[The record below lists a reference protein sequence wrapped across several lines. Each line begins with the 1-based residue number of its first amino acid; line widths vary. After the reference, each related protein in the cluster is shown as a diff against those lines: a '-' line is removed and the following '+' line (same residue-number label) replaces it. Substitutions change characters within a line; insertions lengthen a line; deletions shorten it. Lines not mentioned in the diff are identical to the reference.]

1 MAIIKPFQ
9 SIRPNEAVAS
19 EVAAL
24 PYDVYNREE
33 AYEAVQGHP
42 LTFLRIDRG
51 ETNFEDKSI
60 DMYSLQVY
68 EKAREVL
75 CQFINEGIFI
85 QDSKPCYYIYEQTMD
100 GRTQT
105 GLVGCASIDDY
116 KNNVIKKHETTR
128 ASKEVDRINH
138 VDICNAQTGPIFLA
152 YRANETIRHVLKK
165 NQHVKKPVYDFVTE
179 DDVRHSVWV
188 IDDESD
194 ISTIQSAFEEIRRI
208 YIADGH
214 HRAASAVKVGLKRR
228 QAKKGYTG
236 QEEFNY
242 FLSVLFPDN
251 ELTILPYN
259 RLVRDLHGLTK
270 EMFMSQL
277 KEKFE
282 ITSMGKTPFQPK
294 EKAVFGMYFEDEWY
308 CLKTRQK
315 VLDKIDKN
323 DVVANLDVSIL
334 QNNVLGP
341 ILDIDDPKNNLRLE
355 YEGGIRG
362 LEELER
368 RCHLDMT
375 LAFAMYPTSIQ
386 ELFDVADAKRLMPP
400 KSTWFEPKLRSGLF
414 IHALD
419 R

>member
-1 MAIIKPFQ
+1 MAIIKPFR
-9 SIRPNEAVAS
+9 SIRPNEEVAS
-19 EVAAL
+19 QVAAL

-33 AYEAVQGHP
+33 AYEEVQGHP

-51 ETNFEDKSI
+51 ETNFADKEV

-68 EKAREVL
+68 EKARDIL
-75 CQFINEGIFI
+75 YKFLDEGIFI
-85 QDSKPCYYIYEQTMD
+85 QDTKPCYYIYEQTMN
-100 GRTQT
+100 GKSQT

-152 YRANETIRHVLKK
+152 YRANAVIKDVLKK
-165 NQHVKKPVYDFVTE
+165 NQAVKPPVYDFVTE

-188 IDDESD
+188 IDDEQD
-194 ISTIQSAFEEIRRI
+194 IQTIQSAFEQIQKI

-228 QAKKGYTG
+228 QDKKGYTG

-242 FLSVLFPDN
+242 FLSVLFPDE

-259 RLVRDLHGLTK
+259 RLIRDLHGLSK
-270 EMFMSQL
+270 EMFMEQVE
-277 KEKFE
+277 EKFE
-282 ITSMGKTPFQPK
+282 VTDMGKEAYQPT
-294 EKAVFGMYFEDEWY
+294 EKTVFGMYLEGEWY
-308 CLKTRQK
+308 RLKTRPE
-315 VLDKIDKN
+315 VLAKNIKN
-323 DVVANLDVSIL
+323 DVVEDLDVSIL
-334 QNNVLGP
+334 QNNLLGP

-355 YEGGIRG
+355 YAGGVRG
-362 LEELER
+362 LEELEK
-368 RCHLDMT
+368 RCHEDMK
-375 LAFAMYPTSIQ
+375 LAFSMYPTSIQ
-386 ELFDVADAKRLMPP
+386 ELFNVADVNRLMPP
-400 KSTWFEPKLRSGLF
+400 KSTWFEPKLRSGIF
-414 IHALD
+414 IHELD